1 MDAICIQ
8 VKHWLFLNSTS
19 FIQMNDGPWYSAL
32 CGNINIHRR
41 PAPLTKSANHQ
52 HLLFKWQTAAA
63 GVEHGEG
70 TQKKRWTNQFRFQS
84 SKDTRPRAISLMKKG
99 SSTGSNTHSGC
110 CSVPP
115 PMGWTP
121 HHTSLLLLYTE
132 SSKCN
137 TDTKSDYTLHS
148 DVNSEE
154 NSKNFASFSV
164 ITKMKDKFSHLLNDT
179 FSYVNFVYQQ
189 VYM

>member
-32 CGNINIHRR
+32 CGNINIHQR

-63 GVEHGEG
+63 GVEHGER

-99 SSTGSNTHSGC
+99 SSTGPNTHN
-110 CSVPP
+110 VPP
-115 PMGWTP
+115 PIGWTP
-121 HHTSLLLLYTE
+121 HLTSILLLYTE

-137 TDTKSDYTLHS
+137 TDTKSDFPLLLIQKKIVEFFFCNY
-148 DVNSEE
+148 
-154 NSKNFASFSV
+154 KNKR
-164 ITKMKDKFSHLLNDT
+164 TKSNKFEHLLNDT
-179 FSYVNFVYQQ
+179 FSSSFQKCKLCI
-189 VYM
+189 